1 MSKGLL
7 SPKLERY
14 KIFIGYEWSYEWYW
28 NVPSKT
34 SKMLKLNL
42 GSIED
47 GIISQLKGIEELEL
61 GEVLGARILLD
72 DLDRNGYSTLK
83 HLSVYT
89 NSHCLELVSCGALP
103 LLESLAV
110 GQMEKICNRPL
121 GAESF
126 GQLRTIEVSNCPM
139 LNNIFT
145 FSIVTVLPQLQE
157 IKVSYCENMEEI
169 FAIGGQDNGNNNEVV
184 HEIKFSQ
191 LRILRLHRLPRLKT
205 FCCKVKTASSLQ
217 LTSDT
222 RAREVISEEKLD
234 IPMSLFHDK
243 VRLG

>member
-1 MSKGLL
+1 MRKLTKLRLLDLSDCSKLSVVPPKVMSSLTELEALYMGNTSIQWEVERPEIGRSNVSIDELKHLPHLTILEIHIPNAKMSKGLL

-83 HLSVYT
+83 HLSVYYT

-110 GQMEKICNRPL
+110 GQMDGLKKICNRPL
-121 GAESF
+121 G
-126 GQLRTIEVSNCPM
+126 T
-139 LNNIFT
+139 
-145 FSIVTVLPQLQE
+145 
-157 IKVSYCENMEEI
+157 
-169 FAIGGQDNGNNNEVV
+169 
-184 HEIKFSQ
+184 
-191 LRILRLHRLPRLKT
+191 
-205 FCCKVKTASSLQ
+205 
-217 LTSDT
+217 
-222 RAREVISEEKLD
+222 
-234 IPMSLFHDK
+234 
-243 VRLG
+243 